1 MKSRLLV
8 PALLLV
14 LAASCGRSAPAP
26 EAEIVES
33 WSVMTMNGKRIGH
46 THSTRTH
53 RRASGEIETF
63 IQSRMALK
71 RMGSATE
78 INSDI
83 RHVETPDGKPL
94 RFSSLMEMSA
104 TPTRREGI
112 IENGKLKLTT
122 VSGGNTTVKE
132 MDWDPEWLLSEGMRL
147 LMVKKGL
154 QAGTRYTVK
163 TFNADYG
170 AADEMEVSI
179 QGREKKAVLGKTL
192 ELIRIQVKTSLQKGV
207 VSTAWVDEKGT
218 EMSTEMSMM
227 GIKIVMEP
235 ATREE
240 ALREASAD
248 IPEIFFQ
255 TMPRSNVALPR
266 PRQITAVTVR
276 LERPDAV
283 LAEWKPPAGTQSVL
297 GREGNAVTLRV
308 ESKAPVTSEASPPDK
323 ETYLKASPGVQCDDA
338 QIIAAARE
346 IAGPGKDPA
355 QVASRLASWVHD
367 HIDKKSMSIAAASA
381 KEVFTNKSGDCSEH
395 AVLLAA
401 LLRATGIPAK
411 VCAGYLYYR
420 GAWGG
425 HAWTSAWLGRWVDF
439 DATLGGSVADAAR
452 IKFSETDAEDAGALM
467 EGMRGA
473 GFMHGGMKIEIQEFT
488 LDGRTFKVEKPA
500 VPAGDRF
507 EAPLLGIAFEKP
519 EGWTFRDPKDLPP
532 FTLAVLSSPGGNA
545 SATVTYIDLP
555 YEAIP
560 MDTKKAA
567 RKLGAPSSGEIGKL
581 GEFETF
587 GDEDRLMV
595 RISPG
600 EMIEIKGKPDGE
612 DARPALER
620 FRTTLKITR

>member
-1 MKSRLLV
+1 MKFRPLI
-8 PALLLV
+8 PALLLAWAV
-14 LAASCGRSAPAP
+14 GCGRTATAPDP
-26 EAEIVES
+26 DIVES
-33 WSVMTMNGKRIGH
+33 WSVMSMGGKRIGH
-46 THSTRTH
+46 THATRTH
-53 RRASGEIETF
+53 RRTSGEIETF
-63 IQSRMALK
+63 IRSRMALK
-71 RMGSATE
+71 RMGAATE

-104 TPTRREGI
+104 SPTRRDGV

-122 VSGGNTTVKE
+122 VSGGNTSVKE
-132 MDWDPEWLLSEGMRL
+132 MDWDPAWLLSEGMRL
-147 LMVKKGL
+147 LMLKKGL
-154 QAGTRYTVK
+154 EAGTTYTVK

-170 AADEMEVSI
+170 APDEMEVAI
-179 QGREKKAVLGKTL
+179 QGREKKTLLGKTL
-192 ELIRIQVKTSLQKGV
+192 DLIRIQVKTSLQKGV

-218 EMSTEMSMM
+218 EMATEMSMM
-227 GIKIVMEP
+227 GIKIVVEP

-240 ALREASAD
+240 ALKEASAD

-266 PRQITAVTVR
+266 PRQITALNVR

-283 LAEWKPPAGTQSVL
+283 LQDWKPPAGTQSVL
-297 GREGNAVTLRV
+297 GREGNAVLLRI
-308 ESKAPVTSEASPPDK
+308 EAKSPVTSEASPPDK
-323 ETYLKASPGVQCDDA
+323 ALYLKPSPGVQCDDA

-346 IAGPGKDPA
+346 IAGPGNDPA
-355 QVASRLASWVHD
+355 QVASKLASWVHD
-367 HIDKKSMSIAAASA
+367 HIDKKSMTIAAASA

-425 HAWTSAWLGRWVDF
+425 HAWTSAWLGRWVDL

-452 IKFSETDAEDAGALM
+452 LKFSETDAEDAGALM

-473 GFMHGGMKIEIQEFT
+473 GFMHGAMKIDIQEFT
-488 LDGRTFKVEKPA
+488 LDGRTFKVEPPA
-500 VPAGDRF
+500 VPAGNRF
-507 EAPLLGIAFEKP
+507 EAPLLGISFEKP

-532 FTLAVLSSPGGNA
+532 FTLAVLQSPDGKA

-560 MDTKKAA
+560 LDMKKAA

-581 GEFETF
+581 GDFETF
-587 GDEDRLMV
+587 GDEDRFMV

-612 DARPALER
+612 DSRPAVDR